1 MILSYGIVAIMVGN
15 LKESSLTILI
25 QLWKLTLPQLLLK
38 LVAPNIIQLFKL
50 ILKMQMQLLLHYG
63 VGNLLATLVLK
74 FQSIWHH
81 IV

>member
-63 VGNLLATLVLK
+63 VGRQLATWVLNY
-74 FQSIWHH
+74 QSI
-81 IV
+81 